1 MRTNIDIDENLLK
14 EAMAATGTT
23 TKKAA
28 VEACLSEV
36 VQLRQQ
42 SRVRKIFGIGGWR
55 GHDDDW
61 FASDEEILEK
71 RRAEQAAQSNNVL
84 PPATGQ
90 QSELIGELR

>member
-1 MRTNIDIDENLLK
+1 MRTHIDIDDTLLK
-14 EAMAATGTT
+14 KAMAATGTI

-42 SRVRKIFGIGGWR
+42 GRIRKIFGIGGWR

-61 FASDEEILEK
+61 FATDEEILEK
-71 RRAEQAAQSNNVL
+71 RRAEQDAHSGNVI

-90 QSELIGELR
+90 PPELIGELR